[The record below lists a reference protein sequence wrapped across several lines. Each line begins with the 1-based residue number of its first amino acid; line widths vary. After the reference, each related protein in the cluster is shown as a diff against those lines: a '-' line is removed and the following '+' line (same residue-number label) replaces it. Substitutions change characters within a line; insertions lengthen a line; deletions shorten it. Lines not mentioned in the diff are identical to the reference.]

1 MRPGVAWKSLTTPA
15 CLPLTTDFFPTGK
28 IWEDKFAAF
37 GDYSLILDD
46 IRDQYGY
53 SRYVY
58 AEIKMEQ
65 VFYELVGHRLAM
77 GFQMVVPKDTFTY
90 NNNNNTT
97 MTKSESNGLVNSS
110 PNFMC
115 DLNSSS
121 LILKS
126 LVNKRSVRGYYKLSL
141 GRIYHEL
148 FYIVDNVTNMD
159 YIQVQIYMPK
169 KKVLDVS
176 RKEKKEE
183 YCYRFQVP
191 DSKTYDMSY
200 IKMTRT
206 NNEGIKWNHID
217 SYICIQGNGTL
228 TPSEL
233 KKCWRQR
240 IYLIPI
246 MYVNKT
252 LQQQVAAAAVSSANS
267 TPIAGSYHQSAGVNH
282 CEKFVNSFYLKKLG

>member
-15 CLPLTTDFFPTGK
+15 CLPLTTDFFPTCK
-28 IWEDKFAAF
+28 VWEDKFAAF

-90 NNNNNTT
+90 NNSNTI
-97 MTKSESNGLVNSS
+97 SGVAGNSS
-110 PNFMC
+110 NFMC

-126 LVNKRSVRGYYKLSL
+126 LVNKSSVHGYYKLSL

-148 FYIVDNVTNMD
+148 FYIVDSSTKMD
-159 YIQVQIYMPK
+159 YIKVQIYMPK
-169 KKVLDVS
+169 KKVLDVD
-176 RKEKKEE
+176 RK

-191 DSKTYDMSY
+191 DSKTYDASY

-252 LQQQVAAAAVSSANS
+252 LQQQVAAATGNSANS
-267 TPIAGSYHQSAGVNH
+267 TPVAGSYNQAAAGNVQ
-282 CEKFVNSFYLKKLG
+282 CDKFGAYHYY